1 MYALLGSAPRDN
13 VRRICFLVLCL
24 PLAAACFGQVDTDVA
39 SRVTVLASAEAQ
51 AHATDRMR
59 LVRELGQI
67 VSALHVSP
75 QRLPNIVVI
84 YAGNDAAHIDA
95 LPAGAKVTV
104 AKITIGDSAIYQVW
118 ITGAASDANAIQGL
132 VWVLNRHFDLKLD
145 DAQVASVRE
154 RVTRQMAGVVS
165 VSALAAGSH

>member
-1 MYALLGSAPRDN
+1 MRCWQRLRDN
-13 VRRICFLVLCL
+13 VRRICFLLLLL
-24 PLAAACFGQVDTDVA
+24 PLVAACFAQVDTDVA
-39 SRVTVLASAEAQ
+39 SRVTVLASPEAQ
-51 AHATDRMR
+51 AHAADRMR

-84 YAGNDAAHIDA
+84 YAGSEAAHIDA

-104 AKITIGDSAIYQVW
+104 AKITIADGAIYQVW
-118 ITGAASDANAIQGL
+118 VTGAASDANTIQGL
-132 VWVLNRHFDLKLD
+132 VWVLNRAFDLKLSE
-145 DAQVASVRE
+145 AQVTSVRE
-154 RVTRQMAGVVS
+154 RVLRQMAGMVS

>member
-1 MYALLGSAPRDN
+1 MRCWQRFEGQ
-13 VRRICFLVLCL
+13 VRRICFLLLVL
-24 PLAAACFGQVDTDVA
+24 PLAAACFAQVDTDVA

-75 QRLPNIVVI
+75 QRLPNIVMI
-84 YAGNDAAHIDA
+84 YAGDNSARIDA

-104 AKITIGDSAIYQVW
+104 AKITIGDGSIYQVW
-118 ITGAASDANAIQGL
+118 ITGAASDGNAVQGL
-132 VWVLNRHFDLKLD
+132 VWVLNRHFDLKLN
-145 DAQVASVRE
+145 DAQVTAVRD
-154 RVTRQMAGVVS
+154 RVVRQMAGVVS